1 VLAAGS
7 NQQIRTEEGKV
18 FNDFQVFLGQKKKCL
33 DVHLQFFGDS
43 NIYMFGLGKTYRSF
57 RNGSK

>member
-1 VLAAGS
+1 M
-7 NQQIRTEEGKV
+7 I
-18 FNDFQVFLGQKKKCL
+18 

-57 RNGSK
+57 RNGSKLSLLKMDG